1 MHLDLLSFLRY
12 GKPCVVRDGDVSL
25 ETDVDVVHHLSEY
38 HSMGRG
44 VLDVVV
50 VNVIVYHL
58 MYHHILKFLL
68 VQFIPLGEI
77 QGEVSVCSSSILFF
91 FYLVPQLSEI
101 AFGMANPD
109 PRQRELAVEAEDVE
123 LVEDTL
129 YVSDGNR
136 HGKVVLKVNT
146 KGKDKDSANGVKY
159 KKNLEKY

>member
-1 MHLDLLSFLRY
+1 
-12 GKPCVVRDGDVSL
+12 
-25 ETDVDVVHHLSEY
+25 
-38 HSMGRG
+38 
-44 VLDVVV
+44 
-50 VNVIVYHL
+50 
-58 MYHHILKFLL
+58 MYHHILKLLL
-68 VQFIPLGEI
+68 VKFIPLGEI

-101 AFGMANPD
+101 AFGMANPN
-109 PRQRELAVEAEDVE
+109 PRQRKQAVEAEDVE

-146 KGKDKDSANGVKY
+146 KGKDKDSANGMKY